1 MAIEYGCGC
10 GYRVWLWLW
19 PVATWL
25 GLGLG
30 LGPPWLWLWLWLL
43 WLGLWPLWL
52 WLWPT
57 YAIPTRQAA
66 CQFVGLMPTSPY
78 ISPISPL
85 YLPYISPDISQAR
98 GVPVRRPHACP
109 PAEWTAAAGAW

>member
-1 MAIEYGCGC
+1 MACGHMAMAMA
-10 GYRVWLWLW
+10 RAALAMVVAVAAVW
-19 PVATWL
+19 
-25 GLGLG
+25 
-30 LGPPWLWLWLWLL
+30 
-43 WLGLWPLWL
+43 LWPLWL

-57 YAIPTRQAA
+57 YGIPTRQAA
-66 CQFVGLMPTSPY
+66 CQFVGLVPTSPY